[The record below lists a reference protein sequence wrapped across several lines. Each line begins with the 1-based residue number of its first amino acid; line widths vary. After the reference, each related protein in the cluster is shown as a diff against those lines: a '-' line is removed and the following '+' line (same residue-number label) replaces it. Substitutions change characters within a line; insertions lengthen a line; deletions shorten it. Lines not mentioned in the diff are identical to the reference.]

1 MTPDEGYV
9 LESLKVT
16 DADGVEITVTG
27 SGDTYTFRM
36 PASAVSVEAVFAE
49 DSTEEP
55 PVSEPLPFTDVSET
69 AWYYDDV
76 RYAYENGLMTGTA
89 ETAFS
94 PSEETDRAM
103 IVTILWRLEGSPE
116 SAGAG
121 FDDVTAGAYY
131 ADAVAWASENSIV
144 EGYEDGNFRPSNVIT
159 REELATI
166 IYRYA
171 AFKGYDMTASA
182 DLSSFTDADQISSYA
197 LSALRWAN
205 AEGLV
210 NGVGGNLIDPKGSAQ
225 RSQVAAIFS
234 RFCQNIAEL

>member
-1 MTPDEGYV
+1 MT
-9 LESLKVT
+9 
-16 DADGVEITVTG
+16 A
-27 SGDTYTFRM
+27 
-36 PASAVSVEAVFAE
+36 A
-49 DSTEEP
+49 
-55 PVSEPLPFTDVSET
+55 
-69 AWYYDDV
+69 
-76 RYAYENGLMTGTA
+76 
-89 ETAFS
+89 
-94 PSEETDRAM
+94 
-103 IVTILWRLEGSPE
+103 
-116 SAGAG
+116 
-121 FDDVTAGAYY
+121 AYY
-131 ADAVAWASENSIV
+131 ADAVASA
-144 EGYEDGNFRPSNVIT
+144 NVNT